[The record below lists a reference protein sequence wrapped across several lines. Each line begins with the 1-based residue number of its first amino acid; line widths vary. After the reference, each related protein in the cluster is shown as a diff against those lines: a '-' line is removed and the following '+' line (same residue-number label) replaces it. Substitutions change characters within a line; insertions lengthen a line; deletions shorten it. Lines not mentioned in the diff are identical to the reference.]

1 MKINFI
7 KLSHINIIVDDI
19 ENGANYYKKLF
30 NAEENIEFPHFKN
43 TGFSKSAGFM
53 LKPNQVDVTIRFLSI
68 PSANITLELMQYF
81 NPIGINSKKEK
92 KTNDIGFGH
101 ISLNISNIEEA
112 FEYICKN
119 DIKLISSDSNYC
131 PFKIDDITNDEFY
144 FFDNK
149 LENSVTEKDKLRKLI
164 SNTRY
169 FYFID
174 KYGIQWELEQN

>member
-68 PSANITLELMQYF
+68 PSANITLELMQ
-81 NPIGINSKKEK
+81 
-92 KTNDIGFGH
+92 
-101 ISLNISNIEEA
+101 
-112 FEYICKN
+112 
-119 DIKLISSDSNYC
+119 
-131 PFKIDDITNDEFY
+131 
-144 FFDNK
+144 
-149 LENSVTEKDKLRKLI
+149 
-164 SNTRY
+164 
-169 FYFID
+169 
-174 KYGIQWELEQN
+174 